1 MSWQNM
7 VVTETSALIEMY
19 AKCGSMLEA
28 QQVFDIRQ
36 ARSLIE
42 WTSLISGYARNGE
55 NDIVFE
61 LFEKMREEEGL
72 WPDEVTFLSLLSACC
87 HVGLVNHGQR
97 YFDAMKKYG
106 ITPSIKHY
114 NCMIDLFGRAGR
126 LEEAVLALKNM
137 PFQPDLV
144 SWSTLIDACRRWGN
158 LDLGRE
164 AFENMSRLNEKG
176 AGSFILMSNLYA
188 NVNT

>member
-1 MSWQNM
+1 ME
-7 VVTETSALIEMY
+7 VTETSALIEMY

-36 ARSLIE
+36 PRSLIE

-61 LFEKMREEEGL
+61 LFEKMREESL

-106 ITPSIKHY
+106 LTPSIKHY

-176 AGSFILMSNLYA
+176 AGSFVLMSNLYA